1 MPKDTFFNLPE
12 EKREKILTA
21 ALIEF
26 ENNDYDQAS
35 INQIVIRSGISKGS
49 FYQYF
54 EDKKD
59 LYKYIINLMVQKK
72 MDYITPLMLNPLEHS
87 FFDVIRDMNMSGLEF
102 AKDNPQFI
110 KIGNRLLSDTK
121 HPLYVE
127 IMGENSN
134 QAIDAYAFLLSK
146 AVETGELR
154 PDIDVRLTAR
164 IIFKLSAEVV
174 ESNSDFSS
182 ENWTE
187 GLTEHLEKF
196 MKLIAYGIKNQP
208 DVE

>member
-21 ALIEF
+21 ALSEF
-26 ENNDYDQAS
+26 ENNDFDQAS
-35 INQIVIRSGISKGS
+35 INQIVIRSEISKGS

-59 LYKYIINLMVQKK
+59 LYKYIIRLMIQKK
-72 MDYITPLMLNPLEHS
+72 MVYITPVMANPLAHS

-110 KIGNRLLSDTK
+110 KIGNRLIKDTK
-121 HPLYVE
+121 HPIYAE
-127 IMGENSN
+127 IMGANSN
-134 QAIDAYAFLLSK
+134 QAIDAYAFLLRK
-146 AVETGELR
+146 AIETGELR
-154 PDIDVRLTAR
+154 PDIDVDMTAR
-164 IIFKLSAEVV
+164 IIFKLSADLV
-174 ESNSDFSS
+174 ESNSDFTT

-187 GLTEHLEKF
+187 GLTDILEKF
-196 MKLIAYGIKNQP
+196 MKLIAVGIKKST
-208 DVE
+208 